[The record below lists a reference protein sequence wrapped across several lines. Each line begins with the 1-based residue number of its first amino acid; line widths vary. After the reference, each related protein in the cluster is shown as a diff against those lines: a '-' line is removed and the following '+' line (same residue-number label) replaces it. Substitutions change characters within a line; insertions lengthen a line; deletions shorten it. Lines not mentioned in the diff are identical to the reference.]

1 MCKACSCDMVALSL
15 ACCELQIILLQ
26 FFLLNLLFH
35 LLEILDINL
44 YGLLYDE
51 ENKMKIKSPCSRSLL
66 KINGSAGLSCDD
78 SRFVL
83 LLLKLVI
90 GCAVRADLYHYKWW
104 FVSDY
109 WSFQDTTLRSSREGD
124 LPLPEDVSNFDV
136 FILYLKSIIFWTWF
150 DNSIFVGLVSMLI
163 LC

>member
-1 MCKACSCDMVALSL
+1 M
-15 ACCELQIILLQ
+15 
-26 FFLLNLLFH
+26 LNLLFH

-51 ENKMKIKSPCSRSLL
+51 QNKMKIKTPYSHSLL

-90 GCAVRADLYHYKWW
+90 GCAVRADLYHYKW
-104 FVSDY
+104 
-109 WSFQDTTLRSSREGD
+109 
-124 LPLPEDVSNFDV
+124 
-136 FILYLKSIIFWTWF
+136 
-150 DNSIFVGLVSMLI
+150 
-163 LC
+163 